1 MIPTVYGFYVLE
13 QQQGVISA
21 AAGEQA
27 AMDPF
32 QNPLLLLVPA
42 LGIFALSLFILRIL
56 PFVMTAIAWVASRL
70 TSSVGLLLAAR
81 HLSRTPGFYVAPLIL
96 LILTLSLSAFT
107 ASLAQTLDSH
117 LDSQMHYWAG
127 SDLFIDEQGACLNW
141 VEGAQS
147 PECDLSVPPP
157 HWGFLPVSDHL
168 QVDGVRAASRVG
180 RYVATTSMSGRT
192 QSGAFLGID
201 RADFPAVAFW
211 REDFAYQSLGELMNA
226 LALHSD
232 GVLVPVEFASEHALA
247 VGDTFRINV
256 GGIDRVEMDV
266 RIVGTFEMFPTWYP
280 EDGPYF
286 VGNLDYYFEHTGQRL
301 HYDVWLAT
309 DPDVDYERVV
319 KDVSDVGYNVLLWRA
334 PLLEIREEQRRPE
347 RQGLFGVLSVGFLA
361 AAGLTV
367 LGFLLYAFFSFRRR
381 FIELGVL
388 RAIGLSSSQMTVF
401 LAWELAF
408 LLLVGAAAGTGLGAW
423 VSQLFIPYLQ
433 SSTGGVETQ
442 FPPFVVAIDWL
453 SVFRIYAL
461 FGLLFVAALAGLA
474 ALLMRIKIFQAVKLG
489 ETA

>member
-1 MIPTVYGFYVLE
+1 
-13 QQQGVISA
+13 
-21 AAGEQA
+21 
-27 AMDPF
+27 
-32 QNPLLLLVPA
+32 
-42 LGIFALSLFILRIL
+42 
-56 PFVMTAIAWVASRL
+56 
-70 TSSVGLLLAAR
+70 VGLLLAAR

-117 LDSQMHYWAG
+117 LYSQMNYWAG
-127 SDLFIDEQGACLNW
+127 SSLFVVEQGVCLNW
-141 VEGAQS
+141 IVEGEAL
-147 PECDLSVPPP
+147 ECDLTVPPP
-157 HWGFLPVSDHL
+157 HWGFLPVTDHL
-168 QVDGVRAASRVG
+168 KVDGVRAASRVG
-180 RYVATTSMSGRT
+180 RYAASTNLTGRV

-211 REDFAYQSLGELMNA
+211 REDFAYQSLGGLMNA
-226 LALHSD
+226 LALHPD
-232 GVLVPVEFASEHALA
+232 GVLAPADFAAAHALG
-247 VGDTFRINV
+247 VGDTFRLTV
-256 GGIDRVEMDV
+256 GGIDRADMDV
-266 RIVGTFEMFPTWYP
+266 KLVGTFRMFPTWYP
-280 EDGPYF
+280 EDGPFF
-286 VGNLDYYFEHTGQRL
+286 VGNLDYYFEHVGERL

-309 DPDVDYERVV
+309 EPDVDYERVV
-319 KDVSDVGYNVLLWRA
+319 EDVSDLGFRVLSWKA
-334 PLLEIREEQRRPE
+334 PQLEIYEEQHRPE
-347 RQGLFGVLSVGFLA
+347 RQGLFGVLSVGFMA
-361 AAGLTV
+361 AAVLTV

-388 RAIGLSSSQMTVF
+388 RAIGLSSRQMTVF

-423 VSQLFIPYLQ
+423 VSKLFIPYLQ
-433 SSTGGVETQ
+433 SSSGGVETQ